1 MDNYI
6 LGLNIGNHDS
16 AAAIIKNGEVIKYI
30 EQERISRNKMA
41 LGEPPIE
48 AALACLN
55 SEGISID
62 NISAISIGMDWGYR
76 NKIYEMTK
84 EEQEKYKNFENVDW
98 FLPSEIFGE
107 KLPHIYIIK
116 HHLAH
121 AASAYRVSGFK
132 ECAILVVDNRGEDVS
147 TSLGFAKN
155 GEITFF
161 KKVNIQ
167 NSLGMFYN
175 RAAEYTGLY
184 GKHREV
190 GKFMG
195 LASYGNPTMKMPLAP
210 SRNKLLFD
218 SLPNIED
225 ESIFNSISLRAQHFK
240 EYFEANCFPYEA
252 GNVEEIMSYADFAAS
267 VQKSLE
273 DVLIDFVKELKEI
286 TNMDN
291 LVLAGGV
298 ALNCSAN
305 GKIEKSGIFKNIF
318 IPPFPS
324 DAGTSIGS
332 ALEVYHQLYG
342 KESIENKLNIAGLGI
357 SYSQQDI
364 QLALEKYNEKIRYVI
379 LDDSEIY
386 HSVAK
391 EISEGKIIGWMQ
403 DGFEAGPRALGYRS
417 ILADPRT
424 RRSLI
429 KLNLIKERE
438 MWRPIAPS
446 VLKEKYSN
454 FFEGSADSKYFMN
467 VATIVKEDRRRDIP
481 AVVHVDD
488 TARPQVVTEEHQKYY
503 GLISAFNDLTGI
515 PVLCNTSFNSRGMP
529 LVNTPQ
535 DAIECFLDREIDL
548 LVIGNFVIKKA

>member
-324 DAGTSIGS
+324 DAGTAIGS

-446 VLKEKYSN
+446 VLKEQYSN

>member
-252 GNVEEIMSYADFAAS
+252 GNVEEIMSYANFAAS

-342 KESIENKLNIAGLGI
+342 KENIENKLNIAGLGI

-446 VLKEKYSN
+446 VLKEQYSN

>member
-218 SLPNIED
+218 SLPNIDD

-252 GNVEEIMSYADFAAS
+252 GNVEEIMSYANFAAS

-342 KESIENKLNIAGLGI
+342 KENIENKLNIAGLGI

-424 RRSLI
+424 RSGLI

-446 VLKEKYSN
+446 VLKEQYSN

>member
-218 SLPNIED
+218 SLPNIDD

-252 GNVEEIMSYADFAAS
+252 GNVEEIMSYANFAAS

-342 KESIENKLNIAGLGI
+342 KENIENKLNIAGLGI

-424 RRSLI
+424 RSSLI

-446 VLKEKYSN
+446 VLKEQYSN

>member
-252 GNVEEIMSYADFAAS
+252 GNVEEIMSYANFAAS

-324 DAGTSIGS
+324 DAGTAIGS

-342 KESIENKLNIAGLGI
+342 KENIENKLNIAGLGI

-364 QLALEKYNEKIRYVI
+364 QLALEKYTEKIRYVI

-424 RRSLI
+424 RSSLI

-446 VLKEKYSN
+446 VLKEQYSN